1 MGRSLQDTTA
11 TAVLAAYEAVVSLA
25 TSPAL
30 SGRTRA
36 SQPEG
41 PSLDLAEEA
50 RRMRERFRKRT
61 GAFGPEDAWFEQR
74 SRAFWDDALT
84 TQGFA
89 RLAAPHA
96 SALGTPSA
104 PGSVD
109 VAGVVTRFERAH
121 RGVFLV
127 DDVDDRGARL
137 VDLWSGAELIV
148 RHLDEAQAVT
158 LEHAEGPMDAR
169 VVAGPVSESVPD
181 EVASLYVLPGALHHG
196 PDALEPLVKVI
207 AAARARHMATGDV
220 LDALLRMELVFRSS
234 SRVKAAFAYRVE
246 SLPREAKPVL

>member
-1 MGRSLQDTTA
+1 M
-11 TAVLAAYEAVVSLA
+11 
-25 TSPAL
+25 
-30 SGRTRA
+30 
-36 SQPEG
+36 
-41 PSLDLAEEA
+41 
-50 RRMRERFRKRT
+50 KRT
-61 GAFGPEDAWFEQR
+61 GPFGPEDAWFEPR
-74 SRAFWDDALT
+74 SRAFWDDAVT

-96 SALGTPSA
+96 GAE
-104 PGSVD
+104 
-109 VAGVVTRFERAH
+109 VAGVVARFERAH

-127 DDVDDRGARL
+127 EDVDDRGARL

-169 VVAGPVSESVPD
+169 VVAGPAETPAD
-181 EVASLYVLPGALHHG
+181 IPSLYVLPGALHHG
-196 PDALEPLVKVI
+196 SDALEPIVKVI
-207 AAARARHMATGDV
+207 AAARERDMETGDV

-246 SLPREAKPVL
+246 SLPRAARPVL

>member
-1 MGRSLQDTTA
+1 
-11 TAVLAAYEAVVSLA
+11 
-25 TSPAL
+25 
-30 SGRTRA
+30 
-36 SQPEG
+36 
-41 PSLDLAEEA
+41 
-50 RRMRERFRKRT
+50 MRERFMKRT
-61 GAFGPEDAWFEQR
+61 GAFGPEDAWFEAR

-96 SALGTPSA
+96 GAE
-104 PGSVD
+104 
-109 VAGVVTRFERAH
+109 VAAVVARFDRAH

-127 DDVDDRGARL
+127 EDVDDRGARL

-169 VVAGPVSESVPD
+169 VVAGPAETSADVP
-181 EVASLYVLPGALHHG
+181 SLYVLPGALHHG
-196 PDALEPLVKVI
+196 SDALEPLVKVI
-207 AAARARHMATGDV
+207 AAARERDMETDDV

-246 SLPREAKPVL
+246 SLPRAARPVL

>member
-1 MGRSLQDTTA
+1 
-11 TAVLAAYEAVVSLA
+11 
-25 TSPAL
+25 
-30 SGRTRA
+30 
-36 SQPEG
+36 
-41 PSLDLAEEA
+41 
-50 RRMRERFRKRT
+50 MRERFEKRT
-61 GAFGPEDAWFEQR
+61 GTFGPEDAWFEPR

-96 SALGTPSA
+96 G
-104 PGSVD
+104 D
-109 VAGVVTRFERAH
+109 EVAGVVARWGRAH

-127 DDVDDRGARL
+127 EDVDDRGARL

-148 RHLDEAQAVT
+148 QHLDEAQAVT

-169 VVAGPVSESVPD
+169 VVAGPEGP
-181 EVASLYVLPGALHHG
+181 SLYVLPGALHHG
-196 PDALEPLVKVI
+196 SDALEPLVKVI
-207 AAARARHMATGDV
+207 AAAREREMATGDV

-246 SLPREAKPVL
+246 SLPRAARPVL

>member
-1 MGRSLQDTTA
+1 
-11 TAVLAAYEAVVSLA
+11 
-25 TSPAL
+25 
-30 SGRTRA
+30 
-36 SQPEG
+36 
-41 PSLDLAEEA
+41 
-50 RRMRERFRKRT
+50 MRERFEKRT
-61 GAFGPEDAWFEQR
+61 GAFGPEDAWFEPR

-96 SALGTPSA
+96 G
-104 PGSVD
+104 GG
-109 VAGVVTRFERAH
+109 VAGVVARFERAH

-127 DDVDDRGARL
+127 EDVDDRGARL
-137 VDLWSGAELIV
+137 VDLWSGAELMV

-169 VVAGPVSESVPD
+169 VVAGPRSEGAAEGEVP
-181 EVASLYVLPGALHHG
+181 SLYVLPGALHHG
-196 PDALEPLVKVI
+196 SDALEPLVKVI
-207 AAARARHMATGDV
+207 AAARERDMATGDV

-246 SLPREAKPVL
+246 SLPRVPRPVL

>member
-1 MGRSLQDTTA
+1 
-11 TAVLAAYEAVVSLA
+11 
-25 TSPAL
+25 
-30 SGRTRA
+30 
-36 SQPEG
+36 
-41 PSLDLAEEA
+41 
-50 RRMRERFRKRT
+50 MRERFEKRT
-61 GAFGPEDAWFEQR
+61 GAYGPEDPWFEAR

-89 RLAAPHA
+89 RLAGPHA
-96 SALGTPSA
+96 GGDTA
-104 PGSVD
+104 D
-109 VAGVVTRFERAH
+109 VVARFDRAH

-169 VVAGPVSESVPD
+169 VVVGPVSGSAPD
-181 EVASLYVLPGALHHG
+181 EVPSLYVLPGALHHG
-196 PDALEPLVKVI
+196 SDALESLVKVI
-207 AAARARHMATGDV
+207 AAARARNMVTGDV

-246 SLPREAKPVL
+246 SLPRVAAPVL

>member
-1 MGRSLQDTTA
+1 M
-11 TAVLAAYEAVVSLA
+11 
-25 TSPAL
+25 
-30 SGRTRA
+30 RA
-36 SQPEG
+36 SAPDG
-41 PSLDLAEEA
+41 PDLDLAAEA
-50 RRMRERFRKRT
+50 RRMRERFEKRT
-61 GAFGPEDAWFEQR
+61 GAFGPEDAWFEPR

-96 SALGTPSA
+96 GPE
-104 PGSVD
+104 
-109 VAGVVTRFERAH
+109 VAGVVARFERAH

-127 DDVDDRGARL
+127 EDVDDRGARL

-169 VVAGPVSESVPD
+169 VVAGPVSAVEPN

-196 PDALEPLVKVI
+196 SDALEPLVNVI
-207 AAARARHMATGDV
+207 AAAREREMATGDV

-246 SLPREAKPVL
+246 SLPRVPRPVL